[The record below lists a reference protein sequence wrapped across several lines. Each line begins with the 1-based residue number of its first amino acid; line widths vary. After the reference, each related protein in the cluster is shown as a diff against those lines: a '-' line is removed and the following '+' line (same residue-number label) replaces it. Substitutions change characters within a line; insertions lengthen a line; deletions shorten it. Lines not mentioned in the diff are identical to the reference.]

1 MADTDLLVIQTGG
14 TIDKDYPKRQGG
26 YAFEIGDS
34 AVEKIMRT
42 FRPNCSW
49 SFRTVCRKD
58 SQEITHED
66 RMSMLEVC
74 RESPNTRILISHRT
88 DTLIET
94 AQFIG
99 SHRLE
104 KIIVLTG
111 AFLPYAFKGS
121 DAEFNVGFAVG
132 CLQCLTMHGV
142 YVTMG
147 SQVFNCNEVCRDDV
161 SGEFVKKFTSS

>member
-1 MADTDLLVIQTGG
+1 MADNDLLLIQTGG
-14 TIDKDYPKRQGG
+14 TIDKDYPKRKGG

-42 FRPNCSW
+42 FSPRSSW

-58 SQEITHED
+58 SQDITQED
-66 RMSMLEVC
+66 RGSILDVC
-74 RESPNTRILISHRT
+74 RDSPSTRILITHGT

-99 SHRLE
+99 SHRL
-104 KIIVLTG
+104 KKVIVLMG

-132 CLQCLTMHGV
+132 CLQCLAKPGV

-147 SQVFNCNEVCRDDV
+147 SQVFDCNEVCRDDV
-161 SGEFVKKFTSS
+161 SEEFVKKFTSS